1 MVLRGLRVME
11 RAALR
16 DDSDRKANQARESFR
31 LCSAC
36 RGDYE
41 DPDVTAKEEKKEEED
56 ADEELSA

>member
-1 MVLRGLRVME
+1 ME

-41 DPDVTAKEEKKEEED
+41 DPDVTAKEEKKEEEED

>member
-1 MVLRGLRVME
+1 ME
-11 RAALR
+11 HVALH
-16 DDSDRKANQARESFR
+16 DKSDEKASQDRESFR

-41 DPDVTAKEEKKEEED
+41 DPDVTAKEEKKEEEED